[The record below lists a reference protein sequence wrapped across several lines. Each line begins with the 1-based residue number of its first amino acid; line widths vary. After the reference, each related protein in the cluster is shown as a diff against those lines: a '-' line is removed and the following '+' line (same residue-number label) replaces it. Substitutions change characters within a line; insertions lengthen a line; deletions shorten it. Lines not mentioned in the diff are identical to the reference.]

1 MVINSCENCVR
12 ACLHE
17 CELKMFWFWSQRG
30 TRELT
35 KTRISR
41 VLKYANTRINAVVLY
56 MLFLHIQITRKI
68 KYFNE
73 MRDGNIYII
82 LSKYPTGYIMYT
94 IRSERYWARRDYS
107 SRRNHFRA
115 GMHLRGL
122 RRLIKFAANSYI
134 SSFLQH

>member
-12 ACLHE
+12 ACVHE

-30 TRELT
+30 TRDST
-35 KTRISR
+35 KTLISR
-41 VLKYANTRINAVVLY
+41 VLISMPIPAWTVLY

-73 MRDGNIYII
+73 TRDGNIYII

-107 SRRNHFRA
+107 SGRNHFRA

-122 RRLIKFAANSYI
+122 RRLIKFAPNSDI